1 MAETQ
6 VDVLSQQ
13 MTEIVA
19 ETKTRS
25 LLTFER
31 WSRSVILYEMH

>member
-1 MAETQ
+1 MAEKQ
-6 VDVLSQQ
+6 VDVLLQQ

-19 ETKTRS
+19 ETKTRR

-31 WSRSVILYEMH
+31 WSRSVTLTEMH